1 MFLYFLLV
9 FSLGPR
15 MIRFFVAVLV
25 AASLSH
31 AITSIPINGIKA
43 SATLPD
49 IGQTTYRPENMVMKK
64 HVHPFFQV
72 WGAKYKNKPIT
83 LEFLV
88 EAPRLDLITLYNGFL
103 RDSSAYTNYS
113 LAKTIKIYQNTT
125 DNLIKVHTLAKPNW
139 RGHKDP
145 LADVIVFEKPLKN
158 VFKIIIEIEDI
169 YPGKLYQDVCVALI
183 KFWGFTRL
191 PHKPNFAQLTD
202 VRDGQTYRTIS
213 VGDRIWMA
221 QDLRYKTSGSRTF
234 TDANRPNVKIPTD
247 AGLEYPTA
255 DIEYNICPEGWRL
268 PTQTEFANLLSDL
281 SSTASYDDLFST
293 AYRKPRYSIHQIGKL
308 SGSQSYSTDAEV
320 FFYPTNAYG
329 MNFSTLTRRYYDSE
343 CTEETGETYAFGSY
357 WTVDSKEIPLWPD
370 ENGNVEVK
378 QLRHYR
384 FGGTDYCE
392 AMLCHEDYHFVRCIK
407 DDGYTPPTY
416 TNSESPDT
424 GFTDSVN
431 E

>member
-1 MFLYFLLV
+1 
-9 FSLGPR
+9 

-88 EAPRLDLITLYNGFL
+88 EAQRLDLITIYNGFL

-145 LADVIVFEKPLKN
+145 LADVIVFDKPLKN

-169 YPGKLYQDVCVALI
+169 YPGKLYQDVCIALI

-221 QDLRYKTSGSRTF
+221 QDLRYKTSGSRPF

-268 PTQTEFANLLSDL
+268 PTQTEFANLLTDL
-281 SSTASYDDLFST
+281 SPTASYGSDIPIISAHGDGGIRKT
-293 AYRKPRYSIHQIGKL
+293 ATHQLDEVQVARRELRVVIGNPVHRAIML
-308 SGSQSYSTDAEV
+308 DIDIGIEPFPELRV
-320 FFYPTNAYG
+320 IVGN
-329 MNFSTLTRRYYDSE
+329 RRYLVFHLL
-343 CTEETGETYAFGSY
+343 A
-357 WTVDSKEIPLWPD
+357 L
-370 ENGNVEVK
+370 
-378 QLRHYR
+378 
-384 FGGTDYCE
+384 
-392 AMLCHEDYHFVRCIK
+392 
-407 DDGYTPPTY
+407 
-416 TNSESPDT
+416 
-424 GFTDSVN
+424 
-431 E
+431 